1 MITKLA
7 VLAIRVVSLIS
18 KEGTGISLL
27 FSLIRSNRR
36 LELIN
41 KLGEI

>member
-1 MITKLA
+1 MITKLV
-7 VLAIRVVSLIS
+7 VLAIRVVSSIS
-18 KEGTGISLL
+18 KEGTRISLL

>member
-1 MITKLA
+1 MITKLV
-7 VLAIRVVSLIS
+7 VLAIGVISSIS
-18 KEGTGISLL
+18 KEGTRISLL
-27 FSLIRSNRR
+27 FSLIYSNRR